1 MSCTAVLWLSKLHV
15 MYISKVY
22 MPVASLELI
31 LLSPH
36 QGRVITSEDNEDVQR
51 LHIRRSH
58 VFLDALRQFSKRSFD
73 VSKMLQVRF
82 VGEQAVDEGG
92 PRREFFYLLTHEI
105 FKSSFLLGFLIM
117 LFQYTMSEQWLILP
131 TTPSAR

>member
-1 MSCTAVLWLSKLHV
+1 MNHFPEI
-15 MYISKVY
+15 MISSSTCRKDEKVDAT
-22 MPVASLELI
+22 VI
-31 LLSPH
+31 KHIIQQH

-131 TTPSAR
+131 TIPSAR